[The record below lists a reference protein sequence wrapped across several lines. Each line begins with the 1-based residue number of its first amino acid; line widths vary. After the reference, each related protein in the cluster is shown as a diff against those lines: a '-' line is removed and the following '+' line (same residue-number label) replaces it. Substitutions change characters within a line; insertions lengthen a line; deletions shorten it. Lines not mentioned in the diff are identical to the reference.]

1 MTMNEIRTAVKNGE
15 IFRTTT
21 NKLTNRY
28 HGYEIRTYLT
38 TSDTNPFCY
47 DHKCFDTIEQ
57 AKARRDGYKHPE
69 QWHIFRVFVNNYELY
84 NKRTDRVERFAYVI
98 VKID

>member
-15 IFRTTT
+15 VFRTTT
-21 NKLTNRY
+21 NKLTNTY
-28 HGYEIRTYLT
+28 HGYEVRTYLT
-38 TSDTNPFCY
+38 TSEVNPFCY
-47 DHKCFDTIEQ
+47 DHKCFDTVEQ

-84 NKRTDRVERFAYVI
+84 DKRTDRVERFAYVI